1 MILRSKNF
9 KNLKKKKLII
19 QEVENVKGH
28 AMILNL
34 KQFRNIGFFDEN
46 FFFFFEEIDLCLR
59 LKKNNKK
66 IFFCPNLN
74 VKHLGG
80 KSHKN
85 KFNFKMELSR
95 NWHWMWSTYYFY
107 KKHYGIK
114 KAIIQ
119 IFPKL
124 INSNLKFIFYLVI
137 LDKNKMLVH
146 WHRISGIVNAI
157 LNKRAWFRP
166 KI

>member
-1 MILRSKNF
+1 
-9 KNLKKKKLII
+9 
-19 QEVENVKGH
+19 
-28 AMILNL
+28 
-34 KQFRNIGFFDEN
+34 
-46 FFFFFEEIDLCLR
+46 
-59 LKKNNKK
+59 
-66 IFFCPNLN
+66 
-74 VKHLGG
+74 
-80 KSHKN
+80 
-85 KFNFKMELSR
+85 MELSR

-107 KKHYGIK
+107 KKHYAIK
-114 KAIIQ
+114 IPINQ
-119 IFPKL
+119 LFPKL